1 MNPPK
6 REAIPHEK
14 KEASFWRFVLTKLRK
29 RRIFETIAAFFGGSW
44 LLLEFVHWTLV
55 DHYHLPEKIYDITL
69 FTLIGAL
76 LGTLIW
82 RWFRSAEGRPGNVR
96 AEVLLLPLIILATVA
111 VDLSLAFEIAGISG
125 KNLPIL
131 FVAICLGIAWIV
143 FKSLQWAVLPP
154 ESGKKESV
162 LPKPAEARPEKSIVV
177 LPFADMS
184 PQKDQEYF
192 CDGITE
198 ELITDLS
205 HIHELRVISRNSAMT
220 LKGTSKDTRTI
231 GQDLNVHYVLEGSVR
246 KAGNDLRITAQL
258 IDAATDTHVW
268 ADKFSGTLDDVFD
281 IQEKVSRSIVDA
293 LKLRLGPE
301 EKRRIAERLIENVQA
316 YECYI
321 RAKKEFYRGSEDA
334 LERALQDINRGI
346 AIVGEN
352 ELLYAA
358 MGSIYFQFIVLG
370 IRAEEHFNKL
380 KECAHKISRLNPNSD
395 HGHYLLGLIER
406 REGKIQ
412 ESVRHQKQV
421 LDHDPDN
428 TESLFWLV
436 FNYAQA
442 GQSSAARPLLR
453 HLLAIDPLTPVNHS
467 LPGYLYELG
476 GRFEDGLKYK
486 RRYLQM
492 DPENPFARFFCA
504 QPLLYSEHLEE
515 GFRLIDLI
523 SKDTPEIPW
532 AWLGLFYKYAL
543 TNEKAKAKEIITPEK
558 EKTARKDAT
567 YSCIMADCYS
577 LLGEKELA
585 LGWLENAVN
594 RGFIHYSF
602 LSKYDPFLA
611 NVRGEVRFG
620 KLMERVKSE
629 WEHFEA

>member
-1 MNPPK
+1 MSLPK
-6 REAIPHEK
+6 REATPHEK
-14 KEASFWRFVLTKLRK
+14 KETSFWHSVLTKLRK
-29 RRIFETIAAFFGGSW
+29 RRIFETIAAFIGGSW

-69 FTLIGAL
+69 FTLAGAL

-82 RWFRSAEGRPGNVR
+82 RWFRSAESRPGKLKV
-96 AEVLLLPLIILATVA
+96 EVLLLPLIVLATIA
-111 VDLSLAFEIAGISG
+111 VDLILIFEIAAIPGNKRLIV
-125 KNLPIL
+125 
-131 FVAICLGIAWIV
+131 FVTICLGIAWIV
-143 FKSLQWAVLPP
+143 FKSLQWAVGPA
-154 ESGKKESV
+154 ESAKKEIV

-192 CDGITE
+192 CDGMTE
-198 ELITDLS
+198 ELITSLS
-205 HIHELRVISRNSAMT
+205 HIHELRVISRNSSMM
-220 LKGTSKDTRTI
+220 LKGTPKDTRTI

-258 IDAATDTHVW
+258 IDAATDAHIW
-268 ADKFSGTLDDVFD
+268 ADKFSGTLDAVFD
-281 IQEKVSRSIVDA
+281 IQEKVSRSIVNA
-293 LKLRLGPE
+293 LELRLGPE
-301 EKRRIAERLIENVQA
+301 EKRRIAERLIGNVQA

-334 LERALQDINRGI
+334 LERALQDIHRGI
-346 AIVGEN
+346 DIVGEN

-358 MGSIYFQFIVLG
+358 MGSVYFQFIILG
-370 IRAEEHFNKL
+370 IRAEEYFNKL
-380 KECAHKISRLNPNSD
+380 KECAHKIFKLHPDSY
-395 HGHYLLGLIER
+395 HGHYLFGLIAR

-412 ESVRHQKQV
+412 ESVRHQKLV

-442 GQSSAARPLLR
+442 GQSQAARPFLR

-467 LPGYLYELG
+467 LPGYLYELS

-486 RRYLQM
+486 RKYLQM

-504 QPLLYSEHLEE
+504 QPLLYSGNHEE

-523 SKDTPEIPW
+523 FKDTPEIPW
-532 AWLGLFYKYAL
+532 AWLGLLYKYAL
-543 TNEKAKAKEIITPEK
+543 TNEKAKAKEVITPEK
-558 EKTARKDAT
+558 EKIARKDAT
-567 YSCIMADCYS
+567 YSCIMADCCS

-585 LGWLENAVN
+585 VSWLENAVN
-594 RGFIHYSF
+594 RGFVNYSF
-602 LSKYDPFLA
+602 LSKHDPFLA
-611 NVRGEVRFG
+611 NVRGEQRFG
-620 KLMERVKSE
+620 KLMERVKTE
-629 WEHFEA
+629 WERFEA

>member
-1 MNPPK
+1 MSPPK
-6 REAIPHEK
+6 REAIPHK
-14 KEASFWRFVLTKLRK
+14 KEEASFWRSLLTKLRK
-29 RRIFETIAAFFGGSW
+29 RRILETIAAFIGGSW

-55 DHYHLPEKIYDITL
+55 DHYHLPERIYDITL
-69 FTLIGAL
+69 FTLMGAL

-82 RWFRSAEGRPGNVR
+82 RWFRSTESRPGKLKV
-96 AEVLLLPLIILATVA
+96 EVLLLPLIVLATIA
-111 VDLSLAFEIAGISG
+111 MDLILIFEIAGIPG
-125 KNLPIL
+125 KKRLVV

-143 FKSLQWAVLPP
+143 FKSLQWAVAPP
-154 ESGKKESV
+154 ESAKKDIA
-162 LPKPAEARPEKSIVV
+162 LPKPAGAPPKKSIVV
-177 LPFADMS
+177 LPFVDMS

-220 LKGTSKDTRTI
+220 LKGTQKDTRTI
-231 GQDLNVHYVLEGSVR
+231 GRDLDVHYVLEGSVR

-258 IDAATDTHVW
+258 IDAATDAHIW

-293 LKLRLGPE
+293 LKLKLGPE

-321 RAKKEFYRGSEDA
+321 RAKKEFYRGSVDA
-334 LERALQDINRGI
+334 LERALQDIKRGM

-358 MGSIYFQFIVLG
+358 MGSVYFQFIVLG
-370 IRAEEHFNKL
+370 IRAEEHFSKL
-380 KECAHKISRLNPNSD
+380 KECVRQISKLNPNSH
-395 HGHYLLGLIER
+395 HGHYLLGLIAR

-412 ESVRHQKQV
+412 ESVRHQKKV

-442 GQSSAARPLLR
+442 GQSHAARPFLR

-486 RRYLQM
+486 RKYFQM

-504 QPLLYSEHLEE
+504 QPLLYSGNLEE
-515 GFRLIDLI
+515 GFQLIDLI
-523 SKDTPEIPW
+523 FRDTPEVPW

-543 TNEKAKAKEIITPEK
+543 TNEKAKAKEIITTEK
-558 EKTARKDAT
+558 EKTARKDTT
-567 YSCIMADCYS
+567 YSYIMADCCS

-594 RGFIHYSF
+594 LGFIHYSF
-602 LSKYDPFLA
+602 LSKHDPFLT
-611 NVRGEVRFG
+611 NVRGEERFA

-629 WEHFEA
+629 WERFEA

>member
-1 MNPPK
+1 MHPPK
-6 REAIPHEK
+6 REVILPEK
-14 KEASFWRFVLTKLRK
+14 REASFWGSFLAKLRK
-29 RRIFETIAAFFGGSW
+29 RRILETIAAFIGGGW
-44 LLLEFVHWTLV
+44 LLLEFVHWTLI

-69 FTLIGAL
+69 FTLG
-76 LGTLIW
+76 GTLLCTLLW
-82 RWFRSAEGRPGNVR
+82 RWFRSAENRPGYIK
-96 AEVLLLPLIILATVA
+96 AEVLLLPLIVLATVA
-111 VDLSLAFEIAGISG
+111 ADLNLVFDIAGIYG
-125 KNLPIL
+125 KELIIGL
-131 FVAICLGIAWIV
+131 AAVCLGIAWII
-143 FKSLQWAVLPP
+143 FKSLHWAALPP
-154 ESGKKESV
+154 ESGKKELV

-177 LPFADMS
+177 LPFADLS

-192 CDGITE
+192 CDGMTE
-198 ELITDLS
+198 ELITNLS
-205 HIHELRVISRNSAMT
+205 HVHELRVISRNSAMT
-220 LKGTSKDTRTI
+220 LKGTQKDTRTI

-258 IDAATDTHVW
+258 IDATNDAHIW

-293 LKLRLGPE
+293 LKLKLGPE
-301 EKRRIAERLIENVQA
+301 EKQRIAKRLIENVQA

-321 RAKKEFYRGSEDA
+321 RAKKEFHRGSEDA
-334 LERALQDINRGI
+334 LGRALQDISKGI
-346 AIVGEN
+346 DIVAEN

-358 MGSIYFQFIVLG
+358 MGSVYFQFIVLG

-380 KECAHKISRLNPNSD
+380 KECAHKIFKLNPDSH

-453 HLLAIDPLTPVNHS
+453 HLLAIDPLTPINHS

-486 RRYLQM
+486 RRYVQM
-492 DPENPFARFFCA
+492 DPENPFSRFSYA
-504 QPLLYSEHLEE
+504 QPLLYSGHFEE

-543 TNEKAKAKEIITPEK
+543 TDEKTKAKEMITPER

-577 LLGEKELA
+577 LMGEKELA

-594 RGFIHYSF
+594 QGFINYPF
-602 LSKYDPFLA
+602 LSKHDPFLA
-611 NVRGEVRFG
+611 NIRGEERFE
-620 KLMERVKSE
+620 KLMELVKSE
-629 WEHFEA
+629 WGHFEV